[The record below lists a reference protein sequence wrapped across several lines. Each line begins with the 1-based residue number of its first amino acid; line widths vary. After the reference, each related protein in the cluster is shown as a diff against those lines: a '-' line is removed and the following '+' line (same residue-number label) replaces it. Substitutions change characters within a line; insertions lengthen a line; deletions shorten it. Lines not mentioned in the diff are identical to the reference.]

1 MSDWNEFKKQ
11 ALVEAIAESERFNR
25 AGKKALKSFEK
36 HTSSHGTETW
46 TWTAYDSVLHAA
58 AKRASMD
65 ATRALA
71 AFRKGEPR

>member
-1 MSDWNEFKKQ
+1 MSNERKRQ
-11 ALVEAIAESERFNR
+11 ALIDAIAESERFTR
-25 AGKKALKSFEK
+25 TGKKALKSFEK
-36 HTSSHGTETW
+36 RTGYSGRTW
-46 TWTAYDSVLHAA
+46 LDYDSPLYAA